1 MKRAGTGFGDGAY
14 SLPSGHMDGGET
26 AARAAQREAAEEL
39 GAVPHT
45 HTHTHAVAAVAL
57 R

>member
-14 SLPSGHMDGGET
+14 SLPCGHMDGGET
-26 AARAAQREAAEEL
+26 AAQAAQREAAEEL
-39 GAVPHT
+39 GAMSGCRVLRC
-45 HTHTHAVAAVAL
+45 AL